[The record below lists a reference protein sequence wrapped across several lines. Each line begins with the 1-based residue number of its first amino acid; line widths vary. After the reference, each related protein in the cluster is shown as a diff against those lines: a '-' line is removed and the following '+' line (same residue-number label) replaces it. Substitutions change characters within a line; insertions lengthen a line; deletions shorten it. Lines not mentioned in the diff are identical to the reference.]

1 MSISFE
7 FTLRHRV
14 WQWLIGV
21 VRFTLNVSSTSR
33 QASGFATVELKP
45 APPRPSN
52 GSCTA
57 VVEGGR
63 PSTDVAVALVNRVL
77 VSCSHWT
84 DHSGTVSPLI
94 DYHIF
99 VNDSR
104 GHWYPVYR
112 GSRQDVSFYVSPLG
126 GDTDVVD
133 VYVDVIDSL
142 GSVRRALHASVLSPH
157 WPTFL
162 LI

>member
-1 MSISFE
+1 MD
-7 FTLRHRV
+7 
-14 WQWLIGV
+14 V

-33 QASGFATVELKP
+33 QSSGSATLQLQP

-57 VVEGGR
+57 TVDGGR
-63 PSTDVAVALVNRVL
+63 STEDAAVALVDVVV

-84 DHSGTVSPLI
+84 DHSGSASPLLE
-94 DYHIF
+94 YHVF
-99 VNDSR
+99 VGDT
-104 GHWYPVYR
+104 GGGDDWYPVYR

-126 GDTDVVD
+126 ADTDVVS

-142 GSVRRALHASVLSPH
+142 GSTRRALHASVLSY
-157 WPTFL
+157 
-162 LI
+162 